1 MIRSAG
7 SVPSPWPARLDLL
20 QGASGLLL
28 ALFMVLHLTFVSS
41 ILLGK
46 DAFWSVAR
54 AFEGYFLLGRP
65 YPLLVSL
72 LVVAVLALILVH
84 AALALRKL
92 PAGWHQYQAFRSHVR
107 AMHHTDTHLWWVQVI
122 TGFAMFFLA
131 PVHLY
136 ALLVGPGRID
146 PFGSADLV
154 WSDRAWPMLLLLLIC
169 VEVHGMVGL
178 YRLALKWG
186 WPSFG
191 DPLRTRTLLRRALWG
206 LILFFILSGGL
217 SLSTFMRIGIA
228 HAPQAGELYTP
239 TWMRGQ
245 P

>member
-1 MIRSAG
+1 MTQSAG
-7 SVPSPWPARLDLL
+7 PVPSPWPARLELL

-28 ALFMVLHLTFVSS
+28 VLFMGLHLTFVSS

-54 AFEGYFLLGRP
+54 AFEGYFLFGRA

-84 AALALRKL
+84 TVLVLRKL
-92 PAGWHQYQAFRSHVR
+92 PAGWRQYHAFRSHVR
-107 AMHHTDTHLWWVQVI
+107 AMRHADTYLWWVQVI
-122 TGFAMFFLA
+122 TGFAMLFLA

-136 ALLVGPGRID
+136 DLLIEPGRID

-154 WSDRAWPMLLLLLIC
+154 WSGRAWPMLLLLLIC
-169 VEVHGMVGL
+169 VAVHGMAGL

-191 DPLRTRTLLRRALWG
+191 DPLRTRTILRRALWG
-206 LILFFILSGGL
+206 LVIFFIVSGGL

-228 HAPQAGELYTP
+228 HAPHAGELYTP